1 MSSQVSRRITL
12 SWIAMAS
19 SGAFALAGCET
30 VPEAAPTAPAPQVS
44 PWNEITPPPVQAA
57 GYGQDPNLMKAMVP
71 WPLTL
76 DDHQRETLR
85 IAADLMLPAD
95 AHSPSAGKLH
105 MDAFL
110 DEWVSAPYPQQQHD
124 RTLILSGLAWLDAET
139 ERRFGVGFAAAMD
152 EERRAVFDTI
162 AFRNKISPG
171 YGRPAQFFARLR
183 GLMLSGFY
191 SLPEGIADIGYMGNN
206 PSLGPWAGPTP
217 EAMAHL
223 NASLTKLGL
232 KPVSSG

>member
-1 MSSQVSRRITL
+1 MTVSRRVTL
-12 SWIAMAS
+12 GWIAAAS

-30 VPEAAPTAPAPQVS
+30 VPEAAPTAPAPPVS
-44 PWNEITPPPVQAA
+44 PWNEITPLPVQAA
-57 GYGQDPNLMKAMVP
+57 GYGQDPNLMKPVVP

-76 DDHQRETLR
+76 DNHQCETLR

-95 AHSPSAGKLH
+95 MHSPSAGTLH
-105 MDAFL
+105 MDAFV
-110 DEWVSAPYPQQQHD
+110 DEWVSAPYPQQQRD
-124 RTLILSGLAWLDAET
+124 RVLLLSGLAWLDAET
-139 ERRFGVGFAAAMD
+139 KRRFSVTFAAATD
-152 EERRAVFDTI
+152 AQRRAVFDTI
-162 AFRNKISPG
+162 AFRNKIAPG

-183 GLMLSGFY
+183 ALMLSGFY
-191 SLPEGIADIGYMGNN
+191 SLPEGVADIGYMGNN
-206 PSLGPWAGPTP
+206 PSLGPWSGPTP